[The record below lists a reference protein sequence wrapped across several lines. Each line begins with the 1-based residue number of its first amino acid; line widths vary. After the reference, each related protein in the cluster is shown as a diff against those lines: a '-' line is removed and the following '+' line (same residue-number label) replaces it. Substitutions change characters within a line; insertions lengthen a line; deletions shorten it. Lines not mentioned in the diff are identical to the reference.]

1 MKANSAWR
9 TEEGGLDMR
18 PRTAQEIVLYGRPQ
32 CCLCD
37 EAEAVIRRVIPRY
50 DVDFRVVD
58 VTEDPQLEKAFGPMV
73 PVVAIDGRV
82 YFYAKVSE
90 IRLHRILAGKG
101 ISKRYRALLDRFP
114 KLFQSSGR

>member
-1 MKANSAWR
+1 MDSRAPAN
-9 TEEGGLDMR
+9 
-18 PRTAQEIVLYGRPQ
+18 IVLYGRPH

-50 DVDFRVVD
+50 RVDFRVVD
-58 VTEDPQLEKAFGPMV
+58 VTEDPQLEQAFGSMV

-90 IRLHRILAGKG
+90 IRLHRILAGKS
-101 ISKRYRALLDRFP
+101 ISKRYHAFLDRFP
-114 KLFQSSGR
+114 KLFQSSDR